1 MDRLLAMRVFTRIVE
16 MQAFGKAADS
26 LGLPRA
32 SVTQLIKQLEAH
44 LGAALLHRTTRHV
57 SPTLDGQAY
66 YQRCVV
72 LLAELDELEGAFAEG
87 GTSPHGKLRVDLPA
101 SLAQRVIVPALGD
114 FVRRYPQIELMLGA
128 NDRPVDLVRE
138 GVDCV
143 LRAGEVHDTR
153 LAARPIAS
161 LRQVTCASADYL
173 QKNGAPTSL
182 AELQG
187 HQAVNFF
194 SALTERCFALEFI
207 VDGALVEMSLPGP
220 ISTSSAE
227 AYVAACE
234 AGLGIIQV
242 PRYHVRKQLEQGRLH
257 EVLAALPPPALALTA
272 LYPPHRQL
280 SPRVRVFIDWLIE
293 LFAVTETR

>member
-16 MQAFGKAADS
+16 LQAFGKAADS
-26 LGLPRA
+26 LALPRA

-44 LGAALLHRTTRHV
+44 LGAALLQRTTRHV

-66 YQRCVV
+66 YQRCVA

-87 GTSPHGKLRVDLPA
+87 GTNPHGKLRVDLPA
-101 SLAQRVIVPALGD
+101 SLAQRVIVPALAD
-114 FVRRYPQIELMLGA
+114 FVQRYPQIELMLGA
-128 NDRPVDLVRE
+128 NDRPVDLIRE

-153 LAARPIAS
+153 LAARPIAN

-173 QKNGAPTSL
+173 QKNGTPASL

-207 VDGALVEMSLPGP
+207 VEGALIEMSLPAR

-242 PRYHVRKQLEQGRLH
+242 PHYHVRKQLEQGRLH
-257 EVLAALPPPALALTA
+257 EILAGFAPPDLPLTA

-293 LFAVTETR
+293 LFAVAETR

>member
-1 MDRLLAMRVFTRIVE
+1 VE
-16 MQAFGKAADS
+16 
-26 LGLPRA
+26 
-32 SVTQLIKQLEAH
+32 
-44 LGAALLHRTTRHV
+44 
-57 SPTLDGQAY
+57 
-66 YQRCVV
+66 

-101 SLAQRVIVPALGD
+101 SLAQRVIVPALAD
-114 FVRRYPQIELMLGA
+114 FVQRYPQIELMLGA
-128 NDRPVDLVRE
+128 NDRPVDLIRE

-153 LAARPIAS
+153 LAARPIAN

-173 QKNGAPTSL
+173 QKNGTPASL
-182 AELQG
+182 TELQG

-207 VDGALVEMSLPGP
+207 VEGALVEMSLPAR

-242 PRYHVRKQLEQGRLH
+242 PHYHVRKQLEQGRLH
-257 EVLAALPPPALALTA
+257 EILAGFAPPDLPLTA

>member
-16 MQAFGKAADS
+16 LQAFGKAADS
-26 LGLPRA
+26 LALPRA

-44 LGAALLHRTTRHV
+44 LGSALLHRTTRHV

-66 YQRCVV
+66 YQRCVA

-101 SLAQRVIVPALGD
+101 SLAQRVIVPALAD
-114 FVRRYPQIELMLGA
+114 FVQRYPQIELMLGA
-128 NDRPVDLVRE
+128 NDRPVDLIRE

-153 LAARPIAS
+153 LAARPIAN

-173 QKNGAPTSL
+173 QKNGTPASL

-207 VDGALVEMSLPGP
+207 VEGALVEMSLPAR

-242 PRYHVRKQLEQGRLH
+242 PHYHVRKQLEQGCLH
-257 EVLAALPPPALALTA
+257 EILVGLAPPDLPLTA

-293 LFAVTETR
+293 LFAVAETR

>member
-16 MQAFGKAADS
+16 LQAFGKAADS
-26 LGLPRA
+26 LALPRA

-72 LLAELDELEGAFAEG
+72 LLAELDELEGAFAG
-87 GTSPHGKLRVDLPA
+87 GGNNPHGKLRIDLPA
-101 SLAQRVIVPALGD
+101 SLAQRVIVPALAD
-114 FVRRYPQIELMLGA
+114 FVQRYPQLELMLGA
-128 NDRPVDLVRE
+128 NDRPVDLIRE
-138 GVDCV
+138 GIDCV
-143 LRAGEVHDTR
+143 LRAGEVYDTR
-153 LAARPIAS
+153 LAARPIAN
-161 LRQVTCASADYL
+161 LRQITCASADYL
-173 QKNGAPTSL
+173 QRNGMPSSL
-182 AELQG
+182 AELQQ
-187 HQAVNFF
+187 HHAVNFF
-194 SALTERCFALEFI
+194 SALTERCFALEFM
-207 VDGALVEMSLPGP
+207 VDGALVQVSLPAR

-242 PRYHVRKQLEQGRLH
+242 PYYHVRKQVEQGLLH
-257 EVLAALPPPALALTA
+257 ELLAASPPPDLPLTA

-280 SPRVRVFIDWLIE
+280 SPRVRVFIDWLSE
-293 LFAVTETR
+293 LFSVVQTS

>member
-16 MQAFGKAADS
+16 LQAFGKAADS
-26 LGLPRA
+26 LALPRA

-66 YQRCVV
+66 YQRCVA

-101 SLAQRVIVPALGD
+101 SLAQRVIVPALAD
-114 FVRRYPQIELMLGA
+114 FVQRYPQIELMLGA
-128 NDRPVDLVRE
+128 NDRPVDLIRE

-153 LAARPIAS
+153 LAARPIAN

-173 QKNGAPTSL
+173 QKNGTPASL
-182 AELQG
+182 TELQG

-207 VDGALVEMSLPGP
+207 VEGALVEMSLPAR

-242 PRYHVRKQLEQGRLH
+242 PHYHVRKQLEQGRLH
-257 EVLAALPPPALALTA
+257 EILAGFAPPDLPLTA

>member
-16 MQAFGKAADS
+16 LQAFGKAADS
-26 LGLPRA
+26 LALPRA
-32 SVTQLIKQLEAH
+32 SVTQLIKQLENH
-44 LGAALLHRTTRHV
+44 LGVALLHRTTRHV

-66 YQRCVV
+66 YQRCVA

-87 GTSPHGKLRVDLPA
+87 GMSPRGKLRVDLPA
-101 SLAQRVIVPALGD
+101 SLAQRVIVPALAD
-114 FVRRYPQIELMLGA
+114 FVQRYPQIELILGA

-153 LAARPIAS
+153 LAARPIAN

-173 QKNGAPTSL
+173 QKNDTPVSL
-182 AELQG
+182 ADLQG

-207 VDGALVEMSLPGP
+207 VEGALVEMSLPAR

-242 PRYHVRKQLEQGRLH
+242 PHYHVRKQLEQGSLH
-257 EVLAALPPPALALTA
+257 EILAAWPPPDLPLTA

-280 SPRVRVFIDWLIE
+280 SPRVRVFIDWLIA
-293 LFAVTETR
+293 LFVVAETR

>member
-16 MQAFGKAADS
+16 LQAFGKAADS
-26 LGLPRA
+26 LALPRA

-44 LGAALLHRTTRHV
+44 LGAALLQRTTRHV

-66 YQRCVV
+66 YQRCVA

-87 GTSPHGKLRVDLPA
+87 GTNPHGKLRVDLPA
-101 SLAQRVIVPALGD
+101 SLAQRVIVPALAD
-114 FVRRYPQIELMLGA
+114 FVQRYPQIELMLGA
-128 NDRPVDLVRE
+128 NDRPVDLIRE

-153 LAARPIAS
+153 LAARPIAN

-173 QKNGAPTSL
+173 QKNGTPASL

-207 VDGALVEMSLPGP
+207 VEGALVEMSLPAR

-242 PRYHVRKQLEQGRLH
+242 PHYHVRKQLEQGRLH
-257 EVLAALPPPALALTA
+257 EILVGFAPPDLPLTA